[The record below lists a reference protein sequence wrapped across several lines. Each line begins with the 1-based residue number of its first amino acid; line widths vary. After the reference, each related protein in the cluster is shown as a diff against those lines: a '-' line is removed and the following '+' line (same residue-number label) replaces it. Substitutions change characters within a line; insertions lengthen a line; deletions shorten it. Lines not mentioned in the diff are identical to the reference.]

1 MSHAPI
7 PTCTLSVYNSL
18 WNTFSVKVR
27 HHFQKHHVL
36 HKHGTSWTYSQT
48 GRDVRNRHSKLGLYD
63 STAIL
68 KRKPRSKR
76 VVTVVFDVTLDKK
89 CWSYCVRNV
98 ICFGTSIMCCCKETE
113 VSLLWVL
120 SANISTYICSSG
132 KKGVSFFVGWNII
145 NVPKQKHFD
154 RDLFS
159 SIVDISIYI
168 MDVHTFS
175 PNLSRPFPS

>member
-1 MSHAPI
+1 LSHAAI

-27 HHFQKHHVL
+27 HHFQKYHVL

-68 KRKPRSKR
+68 KRKPRSKL
-76 VVTVVFDVTLDKK
+76 VVTVVFDVILDKK
-89 CWSYCVRNV
+89 CWCYCVRNV
-98 ICFGTSIMCCCKETE
+98 IGFGTSIMCCCKETE

-120 SANISTYICSSG
+120 SENISSYICSSG
-132 KKGVSFFVGWNII
+132 QKVFSFFMSWNTI
-145 NVPKQKHFD
+145 NSPKQSHFD
-154 RDLFS
+154 AFIFS
-159 SIVDISIYI
+159 PIVVISVYI

-175 PNLSRPFPS
+175 PQN